1 MKVLTDLRQIL
12 GEQGVLGPV
21 TLSERAAGIWRQDEC
36 LSGIALAR
44 PDSTEGVAKILAYCH
59 QNRIPVITQ
68 GGLTGLVH
76 GADTQDDAVI
86 LSLERMNRI
95 ESIQPNQRTLTAQAG
110 VTLAAAQEAAAEEGL
125 IFPLDLGAR
134 GSATLGGNAATN
146 AGGNRV
152 LRYGM
157 MRDLVLGVEAVLA
170 DGTVINALNGLM
182 KNNAG
187 YDLKQLFLGSEG
199 TLGVITRLTL
209 RLFEAPQTRCM
220 AFTGAS
226 DFETV
231 KGLLRHMDRCLGGT
245 LTAFEVLWSD
255 YYALVTSPP
264 ARSQPPVPHGHNYYV
279 LLESQGADAELDQQR
294 FQAALESA
302 LHQGLIADA
311 AIATSERD
319 CEGFW
324 GIRDDVDQVFVDGP
338 CQLFD
343 VSLPIDDMENYVAEV
358 KQRLEDTSA
367 KVCWV
372 FGHVGDGNLHLA
384 VQTAQS
390 DQGARAGIERCVYEP
405 LAICRGSVSAEH
417 GIGLEKK
424 DWLHISRSEQEIN
437 LMASLKRAM
446 DPRSILNPGKV
457 VDT

>member
-12 GEQGVLGPV
+12 GEQGVLDAD
-21 TLSERAAGIWRQDEC
+21 TLSERTAGIWRQDES

-44 PDSTEGVAKILAYCH
+44 PDSTGGVAKILAYCH
-59 QNRIPVITQ
+59 ENRIPVITH

-76 GADTQDDAVI
+76 GADTQDDGVI

-170 DGTVINALNGLM
+170 DGTVINALNGLV

-220 AFTGAS
+220 ALTGVS
-226 DFETV
+226 DFEAV
-231 KGLLRHMDRCLGGT
+231 KGLLRHMDRCLGGS
-245 LTAFEVLWSD
+245 LSAFEVLWSD

-264 ARSQPPVPHGHNYYV
+264 ARSQPPVPHGHSYYV
-279 LLESQGADAELDQQR
+279 LLESQGVDAELDQQR

-302 LHQGLIADA
+302 LNQGLVADA
-311 AIATSERD
+311 AVATSERD

-338 CQLFD
+338 CLLFD

-358 KQRLEDTSA
+358 KQRISNTQA
-367 KVCWV
+367 NACWV

-384 VQTAQS
+384 VQTPPS
-390 DQGARAGIERCVYEP
+390 VVTDRRTIEQCVYEP
-405 LAICRGSVSAEH
+405 LAVCKGSVSAEH

-424 DWLHISRSEQEIN
+424 DWLPISRSQAEIN
-437 LMASLKRAM
+437 LMTSLKRSL
-446 DPRSILNPGKV
+446 DPKSILNPGKV
-457 VDT
+457 VDA